1 MMITKDIG
9 ITELVQK
16 YPAAA
21 MVLMQSGMG

>member
-1 MMITKDIG
+1 MITKTIG